1 MSRRIERSMTCAR
14 CEKTFHGYGR
24 GPNGE
29 KQAYGEAFAYLR
41 AHHCLPLEKPDS
53 LPKISGTDL
62 DAIMGAIRKAMP
74 DVTITRRKV

>member
-1 MSRRIERSMTCAR
+1 MTCAR

-41 AHHCLPLEKPDS
+41 AHHCLPITKPDP
-53 LPKISGTDL
+53 LPKISEADL
-62 DAIMGAIRKAMP
+62 DAMIQIISSAMP
-74 DVTITRRKV
+74 DVTITRHKV